1 MSAPFLSNVSN
12 VYVPTVIEQSSRGER
27 AYDIFSRLLRE
38 RIIMVNGPVEESMA
52 SIIVAQLLFLASED
66 TNRDIRMY
74 INSPGGVVTAGLA
87 IYDTM
92 RHISA
97 PISTTCVGMAA
108 SFGTILLMAGDKGKR
123 YSLPHARIHMH
134 QPLLQGGGITGQVTD
149 IDIHAREMLHTR
161 DVLNEIIMRHTG
173 QPLERIQRDTE
184 RDFFLGPEQAV
195 EYGIIDEVL
204 PLAEKGLEE
213 ALSR

>member
-1 MSAPFLSNVSN
+1 MSAPLVTTASN

-52 SIIVAQLLFLASED
+52 SVIVAQLLFLAAED
-66 TNRDIRMY
+66 SNRDIRMY
-74 INSPGGVVTAGLA
+74 INSPGGVIVAGLA

-92 RHISA
+92 RHIQA

-123 YSLPHARIHMH
+123 YSLPHARIHLH
-134 QPLLQGGGITGQVTD
+134 QPLLQGGGITGQVSD
-149 IDIHAREMLHTR
+149 IDIHARELLHTR
-161 DVLNEIIMRHTG
+161 DVLNSIIQLHTG
-173 QPLERIQRDTE
+173 QPLERIQRDTD
-184 RDFFLGPEQAV
+184 RDFFMSPEQAC

-204 PLAEKGLEE
+204 PLAEKGREE
-213 ALSR
+213 TLSR

>member
-1 MSAPFLSNVSN
+1 MSAPFLTNVSN

-38 RIIMVNGPVEESMA
+38 RIIMVNGPVEEGMA

-92 RHISA
+92 RHIPA
-97 PISTTCVGMAA
+97 PIATTCVGMAA

-123 YSLPHARIHMH
+123 YSLPHARIHLH

-173 QPLERIQRDTE
+173 QSLERIQRDTE
-184 RDFFLGPEQAV
+184 RDFFLSPEQAC

-213 ALSR
+213 ALSH

>member
-1 MSAPFLSNVSN
+1 MSAQVLSNVSN

>member
-1 MSAPFLSNVSN
+1 MNAPFLTNVSN

-38 RIIMVNGPVEESMA
+38 RIIMVNGPVEESLA
-52 SIIVAQLLFLASED
+52 SIVVAQLLFLASED
-66 TNRDIRMY
+66 SNRDIRMY
-74 INSPGGVVTAGLA
+74 INSPGGVITAGLA

-123 YSLPHARIHMH
+123 YSLPHARIHLH

-149 IDIHAREMLHTR
+149 IDIHAREMIHTR
-161 DVLNEIIMRHTG
+161 DVINSIIVRHTG

-184 RDFFLGPEQAV
+184 RDFFLSPEQSV

-204 PLAEKGLEE
+204 PLAEKGVEE

>member
-1 MSAPFLSNVSN
+1 MSAPFLTNVSN

-92 RHISA
+92 RHIQA
-97 PISTTCVGMAA
+97 PIATTCVGMAA

-123 YSLPHARIHMH
+123 YSLPHARIHLH

-161 DVLNEIIMRHTG
+161 DVLNDIIMRHTG

-184 RDFFLGPEQAV
+184 RDFFLGPEQAC

>member
-1 MSAPFLSNVSN
+1 MSAPFLTNVSN

-74 INSPGGVVTAGLA
+74 INSPGGVITAGLA

-123 YSLPHARIHMH
+123 YSLPHARIHLH

-149 IDIHAREMLHTR
+149 IDIHARELLHTR
-161 DVLNEIIMRHTG
+161 DVINEIIMRHTG
-173 QPLERIQRDTE
+173 QPLERIQHDTD
-184 RDFFLGPEQAV
+184 RDFFLSPEQAC

>member
-1 MSAPFLSNVSN
+1 MNAPFLTNVSN

-66 TNRDIRMY
+66 SNRDIRMY
-74 INSPGGVVTAGLA
+74 INSPGGVITAGLA

-92 RHISA
+92 RHIAA

-123 YSLPHARIHMH
+123 YSLPHARIHLH

-149 IDIHAREMLHTR
+149 IDIHARELVHTR
-161 DVLNEIIMRHTG
+161 DVINSIILRHTG

-184 RDFFLGPEQAV
+184 RDFFLSPEQAT

-204 PLAEKGLEE
+204 PLAEKGVEE